1 MESFWQ
7 TLGVFWSEEKVD
19 AWKRAVMGKKGT
31 ESPMN
36 MLTLSHTVHQLWGA
50 CFFALKPIRASKH
63 RLVVEFHWLQPRSK
77 GKKHIMV
84 NARICPDCLAEIDS
98 PGQHIRLIDCPSGKI
113 ITSGTRIAIKTDD
126 PQKRPLPSF
135 ALLEMQWNLQRVAA
149 LSGMAEWRDQSYGD
163 SDSDDYVTG
172 IFPFLNV
179 DSGSEVY
186 DDDDDDNADHGP
198 LSRSVSPFA
207 QQESSEKTHQPQA
220 PSHPRPSPAFVSPIL
235 TASPP
240 QTQSAH
246 FPQQSATR
254 QQHQMRQ
261 PVRDKKPHQS
271 SRQQQPLSKSTRS
284 QRQPPRAAW
293 STARSPIQA
302 RRPSLRPSPFLS
314 TLSVPNSP
322 RSLTRS
328 SSVRRSVGSPSRAS
342 GGPSPMRQ
350 PSRSFAPQQ
359 IEENQPPSPSKASER
374 RGSVSSMPDPKVG
387 EQKKHW

>member
-36 MLTLSHTVHQLWGA
+36 MLTLSPTVHQLWGA

-84 NARICPDCLAEIDS
+84 NARIRPDCLAEIDS
-98 PGQHIRLIDCPSGKI
+98 PGQQIRLIDCPSGKI

-149 LSGMAEWRDQSYGD
+149 LSGMAEWRDQNYGD

-179 DSGSEVY
+179 DSGSEIY
-186 DDDDDDNADHGP
+186 DDDDDDNA
-198 LSRSVSPFA
+198 R
-207 QQESSEKTHQPQA
+207 
-220 PSHPRPSPAFVSPIL
+220 PRPL
-235 TASPP
+235 E
-240 QTQSAH
+240 
-246 FPQQSATR
+246 
-254 QQHQMRQ
+254 
-261 PVRDKKPHQS
+261 
-271 SRQQQPLSKSTRS
+271 S
-284 QRQPPRAAW
+284 QRQPPRAAC